1 MNLVIKRD
9 IFIFVMARSLLGK
22 SMWKYS
28 MRIEKSFQLSLKF
41 LLMLH
46 CFIFFFFLSFVLV
59 MASSY
64 WSSFCFQVH
73 HGGAGTT
80 AAGLRAAVILMA
92 IF

>member
-1 MNLVIKRD
+1 MEVIDENRE
-9 IFIFVMARSLLGK
+9 ILSTLFEI
-22 SMWKYS
+22 
-28 MRIEKSFQLSLKF
+28 SFEVTLF
-41 LLMLH
+41 H
-46 CFIFFFFLSFVLV
+46 FFFFLSFVLV